1 MGLGMSEM
9 IIIFLIVLLLFGA
22 RRLPEVAKAMGK
34 AVNEFK
40 HAKDEILNSP
50 TDTINLEQKTPGL
63 PEHKSSASK
72 NHDISD

>member
-1 MGLGMSEM
+1 MELGMSEM

-40 HAKDEILNSP
+40 SAKDEILKAPELALIPEKTSSNPGTSG
-50 TDTINLEQKTPGL
+50 EQPN
-63 PEHKSSASK
+63 A
-72 NHDISD
+72 